1 MAINKAIILGNVGKD
16 PEVRTLDS
24 GIKVATITVATT
36 DKGYTTQSGQV
47 IPDKTYWH
55 NVVLWKH
62 LAEIVEKYVIK
73 GDKIYI
79 EGKITSRSYD
89 KNGATIWITEIVAEK
104 LELLGSKKEAQ
115 ASSAPA
121 QQMQY
126 QQGSNESENLPF

>member
-1 MAINKAIILGNVGKD
+1 MAINKAIILGNLGKD
-16 PEVRTLDS
+16 PEVRTLDN
-24 GIKVATITVATT
+24 GMKVATITVATT

-115 ASSAPA
+115 APSAPA